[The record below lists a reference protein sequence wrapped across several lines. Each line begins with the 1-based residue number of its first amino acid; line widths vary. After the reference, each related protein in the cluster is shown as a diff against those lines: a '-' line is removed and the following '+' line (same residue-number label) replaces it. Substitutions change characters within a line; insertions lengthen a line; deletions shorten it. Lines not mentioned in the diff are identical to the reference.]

1 MSPRSKQ
8 LDALDFSAD
17 YDTLS
22 HSRQKIFTRAD
33 RRLNRVSSHVNIG
46 FEKSGVPQSRE
57 GQSGARGDERRRHVD
72 GDDARGDGVD
82 GELLDDASGGV
93 RATRRRSERISRGC
107 PSRPSRSRGRGTR
120 EAGAPTARLRRD
132 VRARRRGRC
141 RRLEWRQRAATT
153 QDLQRERRCAPVRGA
168 RADASFERS
177 PGWSVSFSCIPR
189 RARAT
194 RRRATGGEALP
205 RARDRCARLVIG
217 AGRCDARRARVP
229 PRPETRITTHHPPTL
244 GFVRASRENVRN
256 WRTNATRPR
265 SFLFR
270 ADAPL
275 LRVAHLSGSS
285 FPEKYRNSVRASEP
299 LRLEVF
305 HPR

>member
-1 MSPRSKQ
+1 MFSAGTFRSC
-8 LDALDFSAD
+8 ALDFSAD

-57 GQSGARGDERRRHVD
+57 GQSGARGDERQRHVD

-132 VRARRRGRC
+132 VRARRRGR
-141 RRLEWRQRAATT
+141 RRRAERRERAATT
-153 QDLQRERRCAPVRGA
+153 QDLQRERRCVPTRGA
-168 RADASFERS
+168 RALTLHSNVRQ
-177 PGWSVSFSCIPR
+177 PGAYLPRFYHVARGR
-189 RARAT
+189 RADAQRVERRRPRPRPHLSSRARDGSARRAT
-194 RRRATGGEALP
+194 RAS
-205 RARDRCARLVIG
+205 
-217 AGRCDARRARVP
+217 
-229 PRPETRITTHHPPTL
+229 
-244 GFVRASRENVRN
+244 RASPGN
-256 WRTNATRPR
+256 PHLDPP
-265 SFLFR
+265 SI
-270 ADAPL
+270 
-275 LRVAHLSGSS
+275 RVSASGFPGKRQKLAH
-285 FPEKYRNSVRASEP
+285 KRHASEIFP
-299 LRLEVF
+299 GHDASTLSVLTFSPFQKNGKQCTSSRTS
-305 HPR
+305 PP